1 MKQTINLNDF
11 INAFKEAG
19 RHRQFSIHGL
29 HALYD
34 YLKDYEEST
43 GEELELDVIALCC
56 EFTEST
62 PKEVME
68 AYNLEGGTDVVQYL
82 TNNDVF
88 VASLYNDNVIYS
100 NF

>member
-1 MKQTINLNDF
+1 MKQTIDFNDF
-11 INAFKEAG
+11 VNAFKEADRG
-19 RHRQFSIHGL
+19 EQFSLQGL
-29 HALYD
+29 RALFD
-34 YLKDYEEST
+34 YLEDYEEST